1 LDSPAPPPKR
11 KRLTTTPPRRTKQ
24 QPQPT
29 PWQEPASGR
38 KTPPTKAELELEAE
52 AAKAKAEAAKAKA
65 EAEAAKAKAEAKA
78 QKAKPNPIESSK
90 PDYNTS
96 SFPKNVIYYED
107 LKPVIDT
114 LMVDEVTNFENGL
127 YCINRAAIQGG
138 YCDEGVSGTTLRMK
152 EKEHHLR
159 KKIDRGTLLLHYNLS
174 LIDQTI
180 SPISEPEPIR
190 NFHLFQKQAFPQ
202 SVHQTHKHHQEP
214 ITEKEETDIH
224 YYRTNNL
231 AENDNPPKQTD
242 LNASG
247 EKITNCIAYFI
258 DSDGIDFDEFISTRD
273 KFQPLKITSTVN
285 GLNPFFHSASSWL
298 NGVEKLLGIIHPNA
312 EAAEFS
318 GFNNTISSREIESN
332 VWLTAIGY
340 GEQLPPAYRRK
351 VSRGQQEDFNP
362 YAEFI
367 NHFAEKILIKL
378 RNSFSSK
385 CNDLMENI
393 ENPSHLPSTTTYCE
407 NQSISAYISKL
418 KRHSSIM
425 QLVCEK
431 LEPSSI
437 KDLFTNNNFITLYRV
452 KKIDETYITIKKEPF
467 KEGGE
472 KLLGV
477 KLDKMISLLAD

>member
-1 LDSPAPPPKR
+1 LDTPTPPPKR
-11 KRLTTTPPRRTKQ
+11 LTTLPIRRIKP

-38 KTPPTKAELELEAE
+38 KTLPTKAELEAE
-52 AAKAKAEAAKAKA
+52 AAKAKAKAEAAKAKA
-65 EAEAAKAKAEAKA
+65 
-78 QKAKPNPIESSK
+78 NPIESSK
-90 PDYNTS
+90 PDFNAS

-107 LKPVIDT
+107 SKPVIDT
-114 LMVDEVTNFENGL
+114 LMVDEVTNFENGS
-127 YCINRAAIQGG
+127 YCIKRAAVRKE
-138 YCDEGVSGTTLRMK
+138 YEANGVSGTTLRRK
-152 EKEHHLR
+152 EKEHHLQ
-159 KKIDRGTLLLHYNLS
+159 KKIDRGTLLLHYILS

-190 NFHLFQKQAFPQ
+190 NFHLYKKQKFPQ
-202 SVHQTHKHHQEP
+202 KEHKTHQYHQ
-214 ITEKEETDIH
+214 ITKEEKTDIH

-231 AENDNPPKQTD
+231 AQNDNPPKPTD
-242 LNASG
+242 FNADLG
-247 EKITNCIAYFI
+247 KITNCRAYII

-273 KFQPLKITSTVN
+273 KFQPLKITSTVD

-318 GFNNTISSREIESN
+318 GFNNTISSREIKSN

-340 GEQLPPAYRRK
+340 GEQLPPAYRTK
-351 VSRGQQEDFNP
+351 VIRDQQEDLKP
-362 YAEFI
+362 SAEFI
-367 NHFAEKILIKL
+367 NHFAEEILIKL
-378 RNSFSSK
+378 RNSLSSK

-393 ENPSHLPSTTTYCE
+393 ENPPHPPSTTTYCE

-418 KRHSSIM
+418 KRPPSIL
-425 QLVCEK
+425 QSVCEK

>member
-1 LDSPAPPPKR
+1 MDTPTPPPKR
-11 KRLTTTPPRRTKQ
+11 KRLTTLPIRRIKP

-38 KTPPTKAELELEAE
+38 KTLPTKAELEAE
-52 AAKAKAEAAKAKA
+52 AAKAKAKAEAAKAKA
-65 EAEAAKAKAEAKA
+65 
-78 QKAKPNPIESSK
+78 NPIESSK
-90 PDYNTS
+90 PDFNAS

-114 LMVDEVTNFENGL
+114 LMVDEVTNFENGS
-127 YCINRAAIQGG
+127 YCIKRAAVRKK
-138 YCDEGVSGTTLRMK
+138 YEAKGVSGTTLRRK
-152 EKEHHLR
+152 EKEHHLQ
-159 KKIDRGTLLLHYNLS
+159 KKIDRGTLLLHYILS

-190 NFHLFQKQAFPQ
+190 NFHLYKKQKFPQ
-202 SVHQTHKHHQEP
+202 KDHKTHLYHQEP
-214 ITEKEETDIH
+214 ITKEEKTDIH

-231 AENDNPPKQTD
+231 AQNDNPPKPTD
-242 LNASG
+242 FNADLG
-247 EKITNCIAYFI
+247 KITNCRAYII

-273 KFQPLKITSTVN
+273 KFQPLKITSTVD

-318 GFNNTISSREIESN
+318 GFNNTISSREIKSN

-340 GEQLPPAYRRK
+340 GEQLPPAYRTK
-351 VSRGQQEDFNP
+351 VIRDQQEDLKP
-362 YAEFI
+362 SAEFI
-367 NHFAEKILIKL
+367 NHFAEEILIKL
-378 RNSFSSK
+378 RNSLSSK

-393 ENPSHLPSTTTYCE
+393 ENPPHPPSTTTYCE
-407 NQSISAYISKL
+407 NQSISAYISK
-418 KRHSSIM
+418 KNRPPSIL
-425 QLVCEK
+425 QSVCEK

>member
-1 LDSPAPPPKR
+1 MDTPTPPPKR
-11 KRLTTTPPRRTKQ
+11 KRLTTLPIRRIKP

-38 KTPPTKAELELEAE
+38 KTLPTKAELEAE
-52 AAKAKAEAAKAKA
+52 AAKAKAKAEAAKAKA
-65 EAEAAKAKAEAKA
+65 KAEAAKAKA
-78 QKAKPNPIESSK
+78 NPIESSK
-90 PDYNTS
+90 PDFNAS

-107 LKPVIDT
+107 SKPVIDT
-114 LMVDEVTNFENGL
+114 LMVDEVTNFENGS
-127 YCINRAAIQGG
+127 YCIKRAAVRKE
-138 YCDEGVSGTTLRMK
+138 YEANGVSGTTLRRK
-152 EKEHHLR
+152 EKEHHLQ
-159 KKIDRGTLLLHYNLS
+159 KKIDRGTLLLHYILS

-190 NFHLFQKQAFPQ
+190 NFHLYKKQKFPQ
-202 SVHQTHKHHQEP
+202 KEHKTHQYHQ
-214 ITEKEETDIH
+214 ITKEEKTDIH

-231 AENDNPPKQTD
+231 AQNDNPPKPTD
-242 LNASG
+242 FNADLG
-247 EKITNCIAYFI
+247 KITNCRAYII

-273 KFQPLKITSTVN
+273 KFQPLKITSTVD

-318 GFNNTISSREIESN
+318 GFNNTISSREIKSN

-340 GEQLPPAYRRK
+340 GEQLPPAYRTK
-351 VSRGQQEDFNP
+351 VIRDQQEDLKP
-362 YAEFI
+362 SAEFI
-367 NHFAEKILIKL
+367 NHFAEEILIKL
-378 RNSFSSK
+378 RNSLSSK

-393 ENPSHLPSTTTYCE
+393 ENPPHPPSTTTYCE

-418 KRHSSIM
+418 KRPPSIL
-425 QLVCEK
+425 QSVCEK